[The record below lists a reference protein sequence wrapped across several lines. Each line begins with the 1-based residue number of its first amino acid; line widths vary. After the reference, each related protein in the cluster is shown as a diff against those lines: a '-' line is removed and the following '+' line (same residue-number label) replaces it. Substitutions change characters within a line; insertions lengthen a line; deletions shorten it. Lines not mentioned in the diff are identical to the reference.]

1 MKSFIGKTA
10 FILGLLATT
19 LVARASNLDSI
30 LVVPQ
35 HSAFPAFI
43 LQTQELQDETQVRIW
58 DANGGLVWSEKVSPK
73 ANNKLFNLRHLEEGR
88 YDVEM
93 DNDHVFISQKLDIT
107 NGKATIVSG
116 STETVL
122 FPEILQ
128 TGGSILVDT
137 RLSNV
142 TAMNLE
148 IKDDA
153 KAYLKQEILPGKIY
167 RFVLED
173 FGKGTY
179 DVTVAADGKYRSKTI
194 YS

>member
-122 FPEILQ
+122 FPEIL
-128 TGGSILVDT
+128 
-137 RLSNV
+137 
-142 TAMNLE
+142 
-148 IKDDA
+148 
-153 KAYLKQEILPGKIY
+153 PGKIY

-194 YS
+194 YR